1 MRPAIIPIFVIFV
14 WIGCSI
20 VYRCKSSGSLLW
32 GSISSIIL
40 LPTILI
46 ATSLLIISSAIIA
59 VSTSSTATTS
69 STTALILAF
78 ILVVWLLVLLLGRL
92 VLLGGVVGK
101 QEEPVGH
108 MRVQVPDILLVL
120 AFGRALVVLVVGL
133 GEVGPGLLG
142 RGFGFV
148 LVGFG

>member
-1 MRPAIIPIFVIFV
+1 
-14 WIGCSI
+14 
-20 VYRCKSSGSLLW
+20 
-32 GSISSIIL
+32 
-40 LPTILI
+40 
-46 ATSLLIISSAIIA
+46 
-59 VSTSSTATTS
+59 
-69 STTALILAF
+69 
-78 ILVVWLLVLLLGRL
+78 LVVWLLVLLLGRL

-108 MRVQVPDILLVL
+108 MRVQVPDILVL